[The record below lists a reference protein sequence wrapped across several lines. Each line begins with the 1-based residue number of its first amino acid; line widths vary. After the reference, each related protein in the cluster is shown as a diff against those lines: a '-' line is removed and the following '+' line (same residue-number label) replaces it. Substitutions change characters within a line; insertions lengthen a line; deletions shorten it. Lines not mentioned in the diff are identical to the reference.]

1 MFSKGE
7 RKSCKRITLCAIM
20 VLLMCLSACALA
32 EELYEFYSEGYN
44 YVLLEDGTA
53 QITDCPSAY
62 WLEIPEELEGHPV
75 SSIAPSAI
83 DYYTSKLNRVI
94 IPDCVTRLEGNP
106 VGNCPSLKTI
116 EVSPD
121 HPTLAII
128 DGVLFEKTTKK
139 LVSYPGGL
147 EDRTYE
153 IPQGIV
159 AIGDGAFNHTQ
170 ISSLIYPDSV
180 TSIGSYA
187 FDGCDNITKVTIPD
201 SVTSVGSYAY
211 KQCHRLT
218 KAVIPATLASISE
231 GMFYGCETLTDV
243 TIEEGVT
250 AIGSKAFQWCQG
262 LESLTLPSSVVTIGD
277 ESFAECSGL
286 TEINLSEG
294 LTAIGTGA
302 FYRCRSLTQVT
313 LPESLTSMGVGDFF
327 GMLRAYG
334 HRNSSG
340 DDADLY
346 QHLQRLRKTG
356 ECDVAGGDNQYCLGC
371 L

>member
-1 MFSKGE
+1 M
-7 RKSCKRITLCAIM
+7 KRITLCAIM

-32 EELYEFYSEGYN
+32 EEFYSEGYN

-53 QITDCPSAY
+53 QITDCPSGY
-62 WLEIPEELEGHPV
+62 WLEIPEELDGHPV
-75 SSIAPSAI
+75 SSIAPSAM
-83 DYYTSKLNRVI
+83 DFKHDLYRVK
-94 IPDCVTRLEGNP
+94 IPDCVTNLEGNP
-106 VGNCPSLKTI
+106 FGYCPSLTTI

-121 HPTLAII
+121 HPTLALI
-128 DGVLFEKTTKK
+128 DGVLFEKETKK

-159 AIGDGAFNHTQ
+159 AIGDGAFHNTR
-170 ISSLIYPDSV
+170 IVSLIYPDSV

-211 KQCHRLT
+211 KQCHSLT

-262 LESLTLPSSVVTIGD
+262 LESLTL
-277 ESFAECSGL
+277 C
-286 TEINLSEG
+286 
-294 LTAIGTGA
+294 
-302 FYRCRSLTQVT
+302 
-313 LPESLTSMGVGDFF
+313 
-327 GMLRAYG
+327 
-334 HRNSSG
+334 
-340 DDADLY
+340 
-346 QHLQRLRKTG
+346 
-356 ECDVAGGDNQYCLGC
+356 
-371 L
+371 